1 MALTGKS
8 GMFEL
13 SGTNGITAQFTW
25 SETYDVGSN
34 TSIISIDSVKVKSS
48 LYENVEYF
56 PNGSITVDGTAVV
69 TFRSSSGTHDVYIDN
84 LNRYYELDG
93 SPAAPWKSG
102 AVLHNADGS
111 KAAVIGV
118 DIFFATLSGGSGH
131 GAKIS
136 ANKSVELTQIPRAS
150 AIKEAAAT
158 TLGGYC
164 AVKWTPLASAFRYRV
179 KLSLGT
185 WSLDSGIL
193 YPASTA
199 EYTYR
204 AIIPLEVAN
213 QIPNS
218 PSGTMTASLL
228 TYSDSNGAVQIG
240 NTDTETFAVTVP
252 NNSDTQPDPGMTLQA
267 VSTLPSKFAG
277 LYIQGKTKVDAN
289 FAGSG
294 KYEAKVK
301 SYGMLVDGK
310 NYASP
315 FTSGYLSKTGSVE
328 VVGTATDSRGYSGKQ
343 TSSIYVIPY
352 ADPKIQTSICGRCD
366 ASGNLSDSGTRL
378 RIKAT
383 RSYSKVVDKAG
394 KSYNTCGI
402 QYRYAQAGGS
412 YGNWVTILANGSGS
426 DTVDTGAI
434 SGITLAVDMSY
445 LVQIRA
451 LDDIGGEAMTT
462 VSLPTE
468 KVFMHRNGPKNSV
481 GFGGYEN
488 DPNTVSIAEDM
499 TFHVKG
505 TAKGI
510 TAAMVGAAPAGYGLG
525 TGCVAPPNNSLNE
538 AVVNGWYACSP
549 NYEGAPTGH
558 QSIGYGVVLVS
569 CRYANQVTQEY
580 WCEPT
585 AGIVGSPLKLI
596 RIKDPAN
603 GWQPWEWVNPPIEIS
618 DTSGV
623 REYRTTERYNG
634 KPVYVH
640 SVYMGALPDNATLY
654 MKYNDLKMQDIVS
667 LDIEIYSNSTK
678 FFGPFYYLNSANLD
692 IAIACYPM
700 VTYGANKTN
709 QVTMICLGSLGG
721 YLCRYTIKYT
731 KC

>member
-228 TYSDSNGAVQIG
+228 TYSDSKGAVQIG
-240 NTDTETFAVTVP
+240 NTDTETFVVTVP

-294 KYEAKVK
+294 KYKATVK

-310 NYASP
+310 SYASP
-315 FTSGYLSKTGSVE
+315 YTSGYLAKTGNVE

-352 ADPKIQTSICGRCD
+352 ADPKVQTSICGRCD
-366 ASGNLSDSGTRL
+366 AGGNLSDSGTRL
-378 RIKAT
+378 RIKVT
-383 RSYSKVVDKAG
+383 RSYSKVVDEAG

-462 VSLPTE
+462 VSLPTA

-510 TAAMVGAAPAGYGLG
+510 TAAMVGAMAPRPL
-525 TGCVAPPNNSLNE
+525 VAKILN
-538 AVVNGWYACSP
+538 AAGWYR
-549 NYEGAPTGH
+549 
-558 QSIGYGVVLVS
+558 IGTVNVYFCHRLTVSTRYG
-569 CRYANQVTQEY
+569 
-580 WCEPT
+580 
-585 AGIVGSPLKLI
+585 
-596 RIKDPAN
+596 
-603 GWQPWEWVNPPIEIS
+603 
-618 DTSGV
+618 
-623 REYRTTERYNG
+623 G
-634 KPVYVH
+634 KMD
-640 SVYMGALPDNATLY
+640 MGAIV
-654 MKYNDLKMQDIVS
+654 DIVATYARPALNKTAAAFTADTVKQIDQIRLVTNTADRES
-667 LDIEIYSNSTK
+667 
-678 FFGPFYYLNSANLD
+678 FYYVDIHYNYDTANTIFVRLD
-692 IAIACYPM
+692 GPDGMWTTYADWPKVSDADTAAC
-700 VTYGANKTN
+700 TLA
-709 QVTMICLGSLGG
+709 L
-721 YLCRYTIKYT
+721 
-731 KC
+731 

>member
-13 SGTNGITAQFTW
+13 SGTNGITAQFAW

-193 YPASTA
+193 SPASTA

-228 TYSDSNGAVQIG
+228 TYSDSGATAQVG

-310 NYASP
+310 SYASP
-315 FTSGYLSKTGSVE
+315 YTSGYLAKTGNVE
-328 VVGTATDSRGYSGKQ
+328 VVGTATDSRGYNGKQ

-352 ADPKIQTSICGRCD
+352 TDPKVQTSICGRCD

-383 RSYSKVVDKAG
+383 RSYSKVVDEAG

-510 TAAMVGAAPAGYGLG
+510 TAAMVGAMA
-525 TGCVAPPNNSLNE
+525 TRPNVRADLE
-538 AVVNGWYACSP
+538 KAGWYR
-549 NYEGAPTGH
+549 
-558 QSIGYGVVLVS
+558 IGFVYV
-569 CRYANQVTQEY
+569 Y
-580 WCEPT
+580 WCYALSVST
-585 AGIVGSPLKLI
+585 IYGTT
-596 RIKDPAN
+596 RDM
-603 GWQPWEWVNPPIEIS
+603 
-618 DTSGV
+618 GV
-623 REYRTTERYNG
+623 
-634 KPVYVH
+634 
-640 SVYMGALPDNATLY
+640 AA
-654 MKYNDLKMQDIVS
+654 DIVAT
-667 LDIEIYSNSTK
+667 YSN
-678 FFGPFYYLNSANLD
+678 PV
-692 IAIACYPM
+692 I
-700 VTYGANKTN
+700 NKTAAAF
-709 QVTMICLGSLGG
+709 TAA
-721 YLCRYTIKYT
+721 TIKPIDQIRLVKSDNVYYVDIHYSVNT
-731 KC
+731 VNNVFARLDGPDGKWTTYADWPKVADGETAAFTLAL

>member
-13 SGTNGITAQFTW
+13 SGTNGITAQFAW

-310 NYASP
+310 SYASP
-315 FTSGYLSKTGSVE
+315 YTSGYLAKTGNVE

-352 ADPKIQTSICGRCD
+352 ADPKVQTSICGRCD

-383 RSYSKVVDKAG
+383 RSYSKVVDEAG

-462 VSLPTE
+462 VSLPTA

-510 TAAMVGAAPAGYGLG
+510 TPAMVGAAPAGYGLG
-525 TGCVAPPNNSLNE
+525 EGATEIDSWAN
-538 AVVNGWYACSP
+538 AVRNGYYRSSYDTPDGNGNGW
-549 NYEGAPTGH
+549 H
-558 QSIGYGVVLVS
+558 
-569 CRYANQVTQEY
+569 
-580 WCEPT
+580 
-585 AGIVGSPLKLI
+585 GIV
-596 RIKDPAN
+596 AN
-603 GWQPWEWVNPPIEIS
+603 YSTALCNQFVWKTWDAGTRMATRRVYDGVAEPWEWVNPPMIP
-618 DTSGV
+618 GV
-623 REYRTTERYNG
+623 EYRTIERYNG
-634 KPVYVH
+634 KPVFTQLIDCGL
-640 SVYMGALPDNATLY
+640 SAD
-654 MKYNDLKMQDIVS
+654 KKKIS
-667 LDIEIYSNSTK
+667 
-678 FFGPFYYLNSANLD
+678 YLNSEQIMAVIRHAGRISGSVAPQANNNDFTNAWSLQFLVSTTS
-692 IAIACYPM
+692 AGLRCGTSL
-700 VTYGANKTN
+700 VGKQTYLQIWYIKGAEFE
-709 QVTMICLGSLGG
+709 
-721 YLCRYTIKYT
+721 
-731 KC
+731 

>member
-13 SGTNGITAQFTW
+13 SGTNGITAQFAW

-228 TYSDSNGAVQIG
+228 TYSDSNGAVQVG

-294 KYEAKVK
+294 KYKATVK

-310 NYASP
+310 SYASP
-315 FTSGYLSKTGSVE
+315 YTSGYLAKTGSVE

-352 ADPKIQTSICGRCD
+352 ADPKVQTSICGRCD

-383 RSYSKVVDKAG
+383 RSYSKVVDEAG

-462 VSLPTE
+462 VSLPTA

-499 TFHVKG
+499 TLHVKG

-525 TGCVAPPNNSLNE
+525 EGSMYPPNNSVDE
-538 AVVNGWYACSP
+538 AVLNGWYYIAPSMT
-549 NYEGAPTGH
+549 GAPSVPGLN
-558 QSIGYGVVLVS
+558 SVGYGALLVIN
-569 CRYANQVTQEY
+569 RAGLVTQEY
-580 WCEPT
+580 YVEPHT
-585 AGIVGSPLKLI
+585 GIGVYAIKLV
-596 RIKDPAN
+596 RQKNNTGA
-603 GWQPWEWVNPPIEIS
+603 WTEWEWVNPPMAVGI
-618 DTSGV
+618 
-623 REYRTTERYNG
+623 EYRTTERFER
-634 KPVYVH
+634 KPVYAKLVDFGTLPNATYKTV
-640 SVYMGALPDNATLY
+640 SLGTTNGQKIVYCHAVTSTGAALPYTDTGNTTVDWMMRVKNVNASTITIETKNNYSTLTA
-654 MKYNDLKMQDIVS
+654 LV
-667 LDIEIYSNSTK
+667 
-678 FFGPFYYLNSANLD
+678 FA
-692 IAIACYPM
+692 
-700 VTYGANKTN
+700 
-709 QVTMICLGSLGG
+709 
-721 YLCRYTIKYT
+721 KYT
-731 KC
+731 KTTD

>member
-228 TYSDSNGAVQIG
+228 TYSDSKGAVQVG

-252 NNSDTQPDPGMTLQA
+252 DNSDTQPDPGMTLQA

-294 KYEAKVK
+294 KYKAKVK

-310 NYASP
+310 SYASP
-315 FTSGYLSKTGSVE
+315 YTSGYLAKTGNVE

-352 ADPKIQTSICGRCD
+352 ADPKVQTSICGRCD

-383 RSYSKVVDKAG
+383 RSYSKVVDEAG

-462 VSLPTE
+462 VSLPTA

-525 TGCVAPPNNSLNE
+525 GFAVPVPGNNLDTLK
-538 AVVNGWYACSP
+538 ANGWYYCADS
-549 NYEGAPTGH
+549 
-558 QSIGYGVVLVS
+558 
-569 CRYANQVTQEY
+569 
-580 WCEPT
+580 T
-585 AGIVGSPLKLI
+585 AGGPSGYALGNAVVEVSAGWAYSPVHQTLHFGTAGRQPFTIKRYWNNATNAWVDWEWINPPMIVG
-596 RIKDPAN
+596 
-603 GWQPWEWVNPPIEIS
+603 G
-618 DTSGV
+618 
-623 REYRTTERYNG
+623 EYRTTERYKG
-634 KPVYVH
+634 KAVYTKLINFG
-640 SVYMGALPDNATLY
+640 YLPNAT
-654 MKYNDLKMQDIVS
+654 KS
-667 LDIEIYSNSTK
+667 
-678 FFGPFYYLNSANLD
+678 G
-692 IAIACYPM
+692 IAIGVDATLVLRCKGVMSNGYTLPY
-700 VTYGANKTN
+700 VYGDTRIELSAEKDWILITTNKDYSTGTADI
-709 QVTMICLGSLGG
+709 QIW
-721 YLCRYTIKYT
+721 YT
-731 KC
+731 KD

>member
-13 SGTNGITAQFTW
+13 SGTNGITAQFAW

-111 KAAVIGV
+111 KATVIGV

-218 PSGTMTASLL
+218 PSETMTVSLR
-228 TYSDSNGAVQIG
+228 TYSDSSGANQVG
-240 NTDTETFAVTVP
+240 NEATETFTVTVP
-252 NNSDTQPDPGMTLQA
+252 NNSNTQPVPGMTIQPI
-267 VSTLPSKFAG
+267 STLPAKFAG

-289 FAGSG
+289 FSGSG
-294 KYEAKVK
+294 KYKATIK

-315 FTSGYLSKTGSVE
+315 FTSGYLAKTGNVE
-328 VVGTATDSRGYSGKQ
+328 VVGTATDSRGYPGTQSAK
-343 TSSIYVIPY
+343 IYVIAY
-352 ADPKIQTSICGRCD
+352 STPKVQVTTCGRCD
-366 ASGNLSDSGTRL
+366 GNGNLSDSGTFLKITAKRV
-378 RIKAT
+378 
-383 RSYSKVVDKAG
+383 YSKVIDEQGATH
-394 KSYNTCGI
+394 NTCCI
-402 QYRYAQAGGS
+402 QFRYAIAGGA
-412 YGNWVTILANGSGS
+412 YGDWITILSNSASS
-426 DTVDTGAI
+426 DSVTTDALLDGAL
-434 SGITLAVDMSY
+434 STTESY
-445 LVQIRA
+445 VVEVRS
-451 LDDIGGEAMTT
+451 LDDIGETSAPATFT
-462 VSLPTE
+462 VPTE
-468 KVFMHRNGPKNSV
+468 KVFLHKNGPINSI

-488 DPNTVSIAEDM
+488 DSNTVSIAEDM

-510 TAAMVGAAPAGYGLG
+510 TAAMVGAMAPRPN
-525 TGCVAPPNNSLNE
+525 VAAILS
-538 AVVNGWYACSP
+538 AAGWYR
-549 NYEGAPTGH
+549 
-558 QSIGYGVVLVS
+558 IGFVYAHMCYALSVSTRYGS
-569 CRYANQVTQEY
+569 TR
-580 WCEPT
+580 
-585 AGIVGSPLKLI
+585 
-596 RIKDPAN
+596 DM
-603 GWQPWEWVNPPIEIS
+603 
-618 DTSGV
+618 GV
-623 REYRTTERYNG
+623 
-634 KPVYVH
+634 
-640 SVYMGALPDNATLY
+640 AA
-654 MKYNDLKMQDIVS
+654 DIVAT
-667 LDIEIYSNSTK
+667 YSN
-678 FFGPFYYLNSANLD
+678 PV
-692 IAIACYPM
+692 I
-700 VTYGANKTN
+700 NKTA
-709 QVTMICLGSLGG
+709 TAFTAA
-721 YLCRYTIKYT
+721 TIKQIDQIRLVKSGDVYYVDIHYSVGT
-731 KC
+731 ANTVYARLDGPDGMWTTYAEWPKVSDADTAAFTLAL

>member
-13 SGTNGITAQFTW
+13 SGTNGITAQFAW

-111 KAAVIGV
+111 KASVIGV

-158 TLGGYC
+158 TLGNYC

-213 QIPNS
+213 QITNS
-218 PSGTMTASLL
+218 PPVGTMTASLL

-294 KYEAKVK
+294 KYKATVK

-315 FTSGYLSKTGSVE
+315 YTSGYLAKTGNVE

-352 ADPKIQTSICGRCD
+352 TDPKVQTSICGRCD

-383 RSYSKVVDKAG
+383 RSYSKVVDEAG

-525 TGCVAPPNNSLNE
+525 ENTAKSLDANALNKTGFYVCDTNTPDNN
-538 AVVNGWYACSP
+538 WW
-549 NYEGAPTGH
+549 
-558 QSIGYGVVLVS
+558 YGVHVQYHAN
-569 CRYANQVTQEY
+569 YAYQEFCCY
-580 WCEPT
+580 IGT
-585 AGIVGSPLKLI
+585 ASHVFRKKVAGTWGE
-596 RIKDPAN
+596 
-603 GWQPWEWVNPPIEIS
+603 WEWVNPPMAV
-618 DTSGV
+618 GV
-623 REYRTTERYNG
+623 EYRTTERDNG
-634 KPVYVH
+634 NPVYTKLVNCGTVTNGATVSLGVLNVIRFSAWATNGTVYPFQDFSSNYHRSVH
-640 SVYMGALPDNATLY
+640 IQGGKITMKCGTSASGADNAY
-654 MKYNDLKMQDIVS
+654 CQIW
-667 LDIEIYSNSTK
+667 
-678 FFGPFYYLNSANLD
+678 
-692 IAIACYPM
+692 
-700 VTYGANKTN
+700 
-709 QVTMICLGSLGG
+709 
-721 YLCRYTIKYT
+721 YT
-731 KC
+731 K

>member
-93 SPAAPWKSG
+93 SPAAPWKSS

-193 YPASTA
+193 SPASTA

-294 KYEAKVK
+294 KYKATVK

-315 FTSGYLSKTGSVE
+315 YTSGYLAKTGNVE

-352 ADPKIQTSICGRCD
+352 TDPKIQTSICGRCD

-383 RSYSKVVDKAG
+383 RSYSKVVDEAG

-462 VSLPTE
+462 VSLPTA

-510 TAAMVGAAPAGYGLG
+510 TAAMVGAMAPRPL
-525 TGCVAPPNNSLNE
+525 VAKILN
-538 AVVNGWYACSP
+538 AAGWYR
-549 NYEGAPTGH
+549 
-558 QSIGYGVVLVS
+558 IGTVNVYFCHRLTVSARYGS
-569 CRYANQVTQEY
+569 
-580 WCEPT
+580 
-585 AGIVGSPLKLI
+585 KM
-596 RIKDPAN
+596 D
-603 GWQPWEWVNPPIEIS
+603 
-618 DTSGV
+618 
-623 REYRTTERYNG
+623 
-634 KPVYVH
+634 
-640 SVYMGALPDNATLY
+640 MGAIV
-654 MKYNDLKMQDIVS
+654 DIVATYARPVLNKTAAAFTADTVKQIDQIRLVTNTADRES
-667 LDIEIYSNSTK
+667 
-678 FFGPFYYLNSANLD
+678 FYYVDIHYNYDTANTIFVRLD
-692 IAIACYPM
+692 GPEGM
-700 VTYGANKTN
+700 WTTYADWPKVSDADTAAF
-709 QVTMICLGSLGG
+709 ILAL
-721 YLCRYTIKYT
+721 
-731 KC
+731 